1 MSAAVTAA
9 GVAAIAVL
17 FGTCATSLARTGDG
31 RATLYRFEAD
41 GGRLHATGGR
51 DGEFVL
57 VLDNAG
63 VVGHQKLRRFVHDWK
78 GNGFRRNPPSAAVVV
93 ANAPEENDVQIV
105 ELRHPRLLAGGDLRF
120 RVHADKADGAL
131 QRFADDAD
139 RRIRP
144 TFGEVRLFI
153 DPTRSAFVGVTARN
167 LPPIATQQALVVTF
181 TNATFQPPG
190 AQGITVGS
198 DTAIGVDLRD
208 NFLKIQNLGFH
219 EGYGSSG
226 FKVTTA
232 DPFLTGSVSLPA
244 GVTGTILTG
253 ASSVFPLKA
262 GPFKIGYE

>member
-9 GVAAIAVL
+9 GVAAIALL
-17 FGTCATSLARTGDG
+17 FGACATSLAGTADG
-31 RATLYRFEAD
+31 QATLYRFAAD
-41 GGRLHATGGR
+41 GGQLRATRGPDR
-51 DGEFVL
+51 EFVL
-57 VLDNAG
+57 VLHNPRTM
-63 VVGHQKLRRFVHDWK
+63 GHQKLRVFIRKWK
-78 GNGFRRNPPSAAVVV
+78 SNGFRRNPPSAAVVV
-93 ANAPEENDVQIV
+93 AKAPDDHDLQIV

-120 RVHADKADGAL
+120 LVHADKADGAL

-144 TFGEVRLFI
+144 TFREVRLFI
-153 DPTRSAFVGVTARN
+153 DPTRSAFVGITARN

-198 DTAIGVDLRD
+198 DSAIGVDLRD